1 MLMSIKINTRVFV
14 FFNTK
19 LTAVESASIITGTI
33 NSSSVYVY
41 SKLFLTSC
49 GFK

>member
-1 MLMSIKINTRVFV
+1 MLMSIKINTGVFV